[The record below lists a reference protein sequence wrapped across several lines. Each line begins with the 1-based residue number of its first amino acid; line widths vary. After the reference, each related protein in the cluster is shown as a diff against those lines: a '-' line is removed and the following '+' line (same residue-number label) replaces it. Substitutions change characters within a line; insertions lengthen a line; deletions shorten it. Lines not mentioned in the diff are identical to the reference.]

1 MPRSKLYGEGA
12 KQAQPPLADGML
24 ADPDAPP
31 APNANNY
38 VRPGGQNVGNFLT
51 ERSSS
56 RVLAV
61 PGGTS
66 QIVFGDNP
74 PPPAVKARSRPP
86 PLLRMRCGCAASRAL
101 CMLASVTLPASLKAY
116 LFVGGSS

>member
-1 MPRSKLYGEGA
+1 MRHDTCLCRHSNLYGEGA
-12 KQAQPPLADGML
+12 KAAPPPGHGAP
-24 ADPDAPP
+24 AEPDAPP

-51 ERSSS
+51 ERNSS

-66 QIVFGDNP
+66 QIVFGDDP
-74 PPPAVKARSRPP
+74 PPFAAKARSRR
-86 PLLRMRCGCAASRAL
+86 PLCSACAAA
-101 CMLASVTLPASLKAY
+101 A
-116 LFVGGSS
+116 